1 MTESETENPRSA
13 RVGGD
18 RRGSD
23 RRRVERRAPLP
34 VWRRPWALVG
44 YGVLGALVLVIL
56 TRSLGSDE
64 EDRTPMEVTRTVS
77 PPPVAGGTPASASA
91 PVLDAYT
98 IAEFEGLVARG
109 QEAEGQR
116 VRTVLFCAATQ
127 SIALMSVDEVNRSI
141 AELADSERRVPGA
154 ECKWSTDRNAPDFL
168 LLIPP
173 ELTSAFAEAPEVRRG
188 FVDRRRVVAE
198 VEWLGRPDALALRTA
213 GVLRRIGS

>member
-1 MTESETENPRSA
+1 MTEAETENPRAA
-13 RVGGD
+13 RNGGD
-18 RRGSD
+18 RRSGD
-23 RRRVERRAPLP
+23 RRREERRAPVP
-34 VWRRPWALVG
+34 PWRRPWALVG
-44 YGVLGALVLVIL
+44 YGVLGALALVIV

-64 EDRTPMEVTRTVS
+64 RRSEPVEVTRTVS

-116 VRTVLFCAATQ
+116 VRTVLFCSPTQ
-127 SIALMSVDEVNRSI
+127 SMALMGVDEMNRSI

-154 ECKWSTDRNAPDFL
+154 ECKWGTDRNAPDFL

-173 ELTSAFAEAPEVRRG
+173 DLTSAFAEAPEVRRG

-213 GVLRRIGS
+213 GVLRRVGG